1 MFTAIRVIAES
12 EEIMTVEQIYA
23 LCNQISGEV
32 LGKTD
37 ILQADLTNVV
47 DFGNEVIGTGNM
59 DNYVKSLI
67 DHIGK
72 VAFVDR
78 PYSGSAPSVLMDGW
92 EFGSILEKITM
103 TKLPEATENSSWKLE
118 NGKSY
123 DTGVFTAPEISAKFY
138 NSLATYEIPMSFAE
152 KQVKSSFSSAQQLN
166 AFFSMIQNAIETSM
180 TVKTDGLI
188 MDTICSMIAET
199 LVDYNSEGDYTGI
212 GNNRAINLLA
222 LYNAR
227 FNQTLTAEKCLTDPQ
242 FIRWASFVIG
252 LYSGRMTKL
261 STLFNIGG
269 TEKFTSKD
277 RLHLI
282 MLDEFA
288 KASDVYLQSDTFHEQ
303 YTALPN
309 AETVPFW
316 QGSGTSYEF
325 ATTSHINIKHGTHT
339 VDTDGI
345 LAVMFDREALGVS
358 NLDKRVTSQYNPRGE
373 FYNNWYKF
381 DAGYFNDLNE
391 NFVLFYVA

>member
-1 MFTAIRVIAES
+1 MK
-12 EEIMTVEQIYA
+12 VEQIYT

-123 DTGVFTAPEISAKFY
+123 DTGVFTAPEVSAKFY

-152 KQVKSSFSSAQQLN
+152 KQVKSSFSSAQQMN

-199 LVDYNSEGDYTGI
+199 LVDYNSEGTYTGI

-227 FNQTLTAEKCLTDPQ
+227 FTQTLAAEKCLTDPQ
-242 FIRWASFVIG
+242 FIRWASFMIG

-277 RLHLI
+277 RLHLV

-358 NLDKRVTSQYNPRGE
+358 NLDKRVTSQYNARGE

-391 NFVLFYVA
+391 NFVVFYVA

>member
-1 MFTAIRVIAES
+1 MK
-12 EEIMTVEQIYA
+12 VEQIYT

-37 ILQADLTNVV
+37 ILQADLSNVV

-72 VAFVDR
+72 VSFVDR

-103 TKLPEATENSSWKLE
+103 TKLPEAQENSSWKLE

-123 DTGVFTAPEISAKFY
+123 DTGVFTAPEVSAKFF
-138 NSLATYEIPMSFAE
+138 NGLSTYEIPMSFAE

-199 LVDYNSEGDYTGI
+199 LVDYNAEGNYTGI

-227 FNQTLTAEKCLTDPQ
+227 FTQTLTAEKCLTDPE
-242 FIRWASFVIG
+242 FIRWASFMIG
-252 LYSGRMTKL
+252 LFSGRMTKL

-277 RLHLI
+277 RLHLV

-358 NLDKRVTSQYNPRGE
+358 NLDKRVTSQYNARGE

-391 NFVLFYVA
+391 NFVVFYVA

>member
-1 MFTAIRVIAES
+1 MN
-12 EEIMTVEQIYA
+12 VEQIYT
-23 LCNQISGEV
+23 LCNEISEEV

-123 DTGVFTAPEISAKFY
+123 DTGVFTAPEVSAKFY

-152 KQVKSSFSSAQQLN
+152 KQVKSSFSSAQQMN

-199 LVDYNSEGDYTGI
+199 LVDYNSEGVYTGI

-227 FNQTLTAEKCLTDPQ
+227 FTQTLTAEKCLTDPQ
-242 FIRWASFVIG
+242 FIRWASFMIG

-277 RLHLI
+277 RLHLVL
-282 MLDEFA
+282 LDEFA

-358 NLDKRVTSQYNPRGE
+358 NLDKRVTSQYNARGE

-391 NFVLFYVA
+391 NFVVFYVA

>member
-1 MFTAIRVIAES
+1 MK
-12 EEIMTVEQIYA
+12 VEQIYT

-123 DTGVFTAPEISAKFY
+123 DTGVFTAPEVSAKFY

-152 KQVKSSFSSAQQLN
+152 KQVKSSFSSAQQMN

-199 LVDYNSEGDYTGI
+199 LVDYNAEGTYTGI

-227 FNQTLTAEKCLTDPQ
+227 FTQTLTAEKCLTDPQ
-242 FIRWASFVIG
+242 FIRWASFMIG

-277 RLHLI
+277 RLHLV

-358 NLDKRVTSQYNPRGE
+358 NLDKRVTSQYNARGE

-391 NFVLFYVA
+391 NFVVFYVA

>member
-1 MFTAIRVIAES
+1 MK
-12 EEIMTVEQIYA
+12 VEQIYT

-123 DTGVFTAPEISAKFY
+123 DTGIFTAPEVSAKFY

-152 KQVKSSFSSAQQLN
+152 KQVKSSFSSAQQMN

-199 LVDYNSEGDYTGI
+199 LVDYNAEGTYTGI

-227 FNQTLTAEKCLTDPQ
+227 FTQTLTAEKCLTDPQ
-242 FIRWASFVIG
+242 FIRWASFMIG

-277 RLHLI
+277 RLHLV

-358 NLDKRVTSQYNPRGE
+358 NLDKRVTSQYNARGE

-391 NFVLFYVA
+391 NFVVFYVA